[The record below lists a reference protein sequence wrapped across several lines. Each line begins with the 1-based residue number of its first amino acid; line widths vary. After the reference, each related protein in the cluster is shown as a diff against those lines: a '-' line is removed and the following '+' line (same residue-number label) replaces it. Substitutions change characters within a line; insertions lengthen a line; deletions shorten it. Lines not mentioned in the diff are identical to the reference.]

1 MIGVITALPVESVAV
16 RHVLGEVR
24 SVRPPADDPH
34 QYVQAELPCGPV
46 VTTVLTTTGNS
57 AAAHAC
63 AHLLRS
69 FPRIDTV
76 IMCGIALGVPRRDDP
91 ERDVRL
97 GDVVVGSAGVVHY
110 SHVRVTDEG
119 VSTRGSTLVAAP
131 RLLRGVNELRAAS
144 LRDDHPWRDLTSPP
158 PSPRYERPPAER
170 DAQVFHGRIGSGD
183 ELLRSARRRDEL
195 ARREDL
201 LAIEMEAAGVA
212 VGAAL
217 DGRGCLTVRG
227 VSDYG
232 DAAKSDL
239 WQPAASLAAAAY
251 VRALLDVLPPS
262 AGAATDATDVAGS
275 SPNLAGSSA
284 GSVGTEHRPLSLLDL
299 VAAMERVSSLQT
311 PQDRD
316 DVLRLLG
323 PPVESLVRR
332 DARTRPALLSLASV
346 CGGYPSGLADLVN
359 VLERL
364 EGADSSPVRA
374 LADAI
379 ERYRS

>member
-16 RHVLGEVR
+16 RHVLGDMREVR
-24 SVRPPADDPH
+24 APGGDPN
-34 QYVQAELPCGPV
+34 QYVVAELPCGPV

-63 AHLLRS
+63 AHLVRS
-69 FPRIDTV
+69 FPRIETV
-76 IMCGIALGVPRRDDP
+76 IMCGIALGVPRSDDP

-97 GDVVVGSAGVVHY
+97 GDVVVGTAGVVHY

-119 VSTRGSTLVAAP
+119 VSTRGATLVAAP
-131 RLLRGVNELRAAS
+131 RLLRGVNELRAAA
-144 LRDDHPWRDLTSPP
+144 LRGERPWRDRGSPP
-158 PSPRYERPPAER
+158 PSPLYERPPAER
-170 DAQVFHGRIGSGD
+170 DVQVFHGRIGSGD

-212 VGAAL
+212 VGSAL
-217 DGRGCLTVRG
+217 DGRGCLVVRG

-262 AGAATDATDVAGS
+262 SGTE
-275 SPNLAGSSA
+275 
-284 GSVGTEHRPLSLLDL
+284 GTEHRPLSLLEL
-299 VAAMERVSSLQT
+299 VTTMERVPSLRT

-323 PPVESLVRR
+323 PPVEGLVKR
-332 DARTRPALLSLASV
+332 DTRTRAALLSLASV
-346 CGGYPSGLADLVN
+346 CGGYPTGLTDLLN
-359 VLERL
+359 VLELL

>member
-1 MIGVITALPVESVAV
+1 MIGVITALPVESVALL
-16 RHVLGEVR
+16 HVLGEVR
-24 SVRPPADDPH
+24 KVRAPAGDPN
-34 QYVQAELPCGPV
+34 QYVRAELPCGPV

-63 AHLLRS
+63 AHLVRS
-69 FPRIDTV
+69 FPGIETV
-76 IMCGIALGVPRRDDP
+76 IMCGIALGVPRPGDP

-119 VSTRGSTLVAAP
+119 VRTRGATLVAAP

-144 LRDDHPWRDLTSPP
+144 LRGQHPWRERASPP
-158 PSPRYERPPAER
+158 PSPLYARPPSER
-170 DAQVFHGRIGSGD
+170 DWQVFHGRIGSGD

-217 DGRGCLTVRG
+217 DGRECLAVRG

-239 WQPAASLAAAAY
+239 WHPAASLAAAAY

-262 AGAATDATDVAGS
+262 
-275 SPNLAGSSA
+275 SA
-284 GSVGTEHRPLSLLDL
+284 PESTEHRPLSLLDL
-299 VAAMERVSSLQT
+299 VTAMERVSSLQT

-316 DVLRLLG
+316 EVLRLLG
-323 PPVESLVRR
+323 PPVEGLVKR
-332 DARTRPALLSLASV
+332 DTRTRHALLSLASV
-346 CGGYPSGLADLVN
+346 CGTYPTGLADLLE

-364 EGADSSPVRA
+364 EGPDSSPLRA
-374 LADAI
+374 LAEAI
-379 ERYRS
+379 EHYRP